1 MVLLSSPI
9 CEFGKRMPEFKL
21 KGQDNKIFDSQKLVD
36 FDAILIFLFV
46 ITVHMLRQ
54 LLKNLY

>member
-21 KGQDNKIFDSQKLVD
+21 KGQDNKIFFDSQKLVD
-36 FDAILIFLFV
+36 FDAILIFLVV
-46 ITVHMLRQ
+46 ITVHVC
-54 LLKNLY
+54 